1 MFSFLFLY
9 IFLYIMANQYIEK
22 IVQRITEN
30 TNTTTNVGII
40 IASPSETPPY
50 KYHWI
55 RDSALVMRT
64 IIDMYR
70 KTKDPIY
77 FQSILNYIE
86 NESKLQNLDTISGLG
101 EPKYNINCTAFNGS
115 WGRPQNDGPALRG
128 IMLFQIIEIFSY
140 KYETLIQQL
149 ILPIIIRD
157 LEYIFQNYCKVCF
170 DIWEEKKGWHFYT
183 RMVQAKFL
191 KEAFRY
197 KKLFQ
202 THFDIEMIH
211 NTYQRL
217 LNDLKDHINGDTIIS
232 SFDEN
237 GKIIKYEDAANLLAF
252 CHINYDKEILQTI
265 PLEYVNHTC
274 DSLIDAFRKKYKDD
288 EINLI
293 GRYIDD
299 KYYDGHVWIIC
310 SLALG
315 QIYVQL
321 YQRRNV
327 VTYSSPMHRSKSNPN
342 NLFIEIANGILER
355 ILTLDP
361 NLILPEQFNPNT
373 NEFLSAKKLTW
384 NYSELYQLYNLL
396 N

>member
-1 MFSFLFLY
+1 
-9 IFLYIMANQYIEK
+9 MANQYIDK
-22 IVQRITEN
+22 ILQRINEN

-40 IASPSETPPY
+40 IASPSESPPY

-64 IIDMYR
+64 IVDMYR
-70 KTKDPIY
+70 TTKDPIY

-86 NESKLQNLDTISGLG
+86 IESRLQGLETISGLG

-128 IMLFQIIEIFSY
+128 IILFQIIELFSY
-140 KYETLIQQL
+140 KYETIVKQL
-149 ILPIIIRD
+149 ILPIIIKD
-157 LEYIFQNYCKVCF
+157 LNYLLSNYRKVSF

-191 KEAFRY
+191 KEALRF
-197 KKLFQ
+197 KKLFG
-202 THFDIEMIH
+202 DEMDTELVT
-211 NTYQRL
+211 NAYQGL
-217 LNDLKDHINGDTIIS
+217 LSDLKDHINGETIIS
-232 SFDEN
+232 SFDEK

-252 CHINYDKEILQTI
+252 CHINYDEEILKTV

-274 DSLIDAFRKKYKDD
+274 DGLIQAFSKKYKDD
-288 EINLI
+288 EMNLI

-299 KYYDGHVWIIC
+299 KYYDGHIWILC

-315 QIYVQL
+315 QIYIEL
-321 YQRRNV
+321 YKRRNV
-327 VTYSSPMHRSKSNPN
+327 TKYSSPMHRSKSNPN

-361 NLILPEQFNPNT
+361 NLILPEQFNPIT
-373 NEFLSAKKLTW
+373 NEFLSAEKLTW
-384 NYSELYQLYNLL
+384 NYSELYQLYKLL

>member
-1 MFSFLFLY
+1 
-9 IFLYIMANQYIEK
+9 MANQYIEK
-22 IVQRITEN
+22 ILQRINEN

-64 IIDMYR
+64 IVDMYR

-128 IMLFQIIEIFSY
+128 IILFQIIELISY
-140 KYETLIQQL
+140 KYETLIERL
-149 ILPIIIRD
+149 ILPIIFRD
-157 LEYIFQNYCKVCF
+157 LRYILHNYRKVSF
-170 DIWEEKKGWHFYT
+170 DIWEEKLGWHFYT
-183 RMVQAKFL
+183 RMIQAKFI
-191 KEAFRY
+191 KEALRY
-197 KKLFQ
+197 RKKFQ
-202 THFDIEMIH
+202 EHFDIASI
-211 NTYQRL
+211 NQTYQDL
-217 LNDLKDHINGDTIIS
+217 LHDLKDHINGDTIIS
-232 SFDEN
+232 SFDDKGE
-237 GKIIKYEDAANLLAF
+237 IIKYEDSANLLAF
-252 CHINYDKEILQTI
+252 CHINYDEDILKII
-265 PLEYVNHTC
+265 PLEYINHTC
-274 DSLIDAFRKKYKDD
+274 DHLIDAFRKKYKDD
-288 EINLI
+288 SLNLI

-299 KYYDGHVWIIC
+299 QYYDGHIWILC

-315 QIYVQL
+315 QIYIQL

-327 VTYSSPMHRSKSNPN
+327 VKYSSPMHRSKSNPN

-373 NEFLSAKKLTW
+373 NEFISAKKLTW

>member
-1 MFSFLFLY
+1 
-9 IFLYIMANQYIEK
+9 MANQYLDK
-22 IVQRITEN
+22 ILQRINEN

-40 IASPSETPPY
+40 IASPSESPPY

-64 IIDMYR
+64 IVDMYR
-70 KTKDPIY
+70 TTKDPVY

-86 NESKLQNLDTISGLG
+86 IESRLQGLKTISGLG

-128 IMLFQIIEIFSY
+128 IILFQIMELFAY
-140 KYETLIQQL
+140 KYETIVKQL
-149 ILPIIIRD
+149 ILPIIIKD
-157 LEYIFQNYCKVCF
+157 LNYLLSNYRKVSF

-191 KEAFRY
+191 KEALRF
-197 KKLFQ
+197 KKLFG
-202 THFDIEMIH
+202 DEMDTELVT
-211 NTYQRL
+211 NAYQGL
-217 LNDLKDHINGDTIIS
+217 LSDLNDHINGETIIS
-232 SFDEN
+232 SFDEK

-252 CHINYDKEILQTI
+252 CHINYDEEILKTV

-274 DSLIDAFRKKYKDD
+274 DGLIQAFRKKYKDD
-288 EINLI
+288 EMNLI

-299 KYYDGHVWIIC
+299 KYYDGHIWILC

-315 QIYVQL
+315 QIYIEL

-327 VTYSSPMHRSKSNPN
+327 TKYSSPMHRSKSNPN

-361 NLILPEQFNPNT
+361 NLILPEQFNPIT
-373 NEFLSAKKLTW
+373 NEFLSAEKLTW
-384 NYSELYQLYNLL
+384 NYSELYQLYKLL